1 MKKHYFFKVL
11 LLMIPISAISLM
23 SYSGGIAGAYSGSPG
38 DGNNCTACHGPS
50 AASESNI
57 MITTNIPSTG
67 YAFNTQYDVTIT
79 NSAGG
84 SRNGFQVTA
93 EKDSDNSNVGTFSI
107 INGSNDTKTVNGN
120 SHITHTSSGNGQS
133 SWSFKWTSPLSE
145 EGKITFYGASVS
157 GNGKE
162 GSSGDQVF
170 TGKSTSTSSLGI
182 SEAKRL
188 HFEMFPNPASENL
201 TIQLPSGSKNASVVF
216 YDYIGRMALT
226 QKVSQTNNQIN
237 VQKLSSG
244 VYIIKVLADG
254 KIGTQKFVKK

>member
-23 SYSGGIAGAYSGSPG
+23 SYSGGITGAYSGSPG
-38 DGNNCTACHGPS
+38 DGGSSCTACHSGS
-50 AASESNI
+50 ANLGASASI
-57 MITTNIPSTG
+57 STNIPSDG
-67 YAFNTQYDVTIT
+67 YELNTDYTIT
-79 NSAGG
+79 VNST
-84 SRNGFQVTA
+84 SSSSKLGFQLTA
-93 EKDSDNSNVGTFSI
+93 E
-107 INGSNDTKTVNGN
+107 NGSNTKVGSFIAGSGTRVSGQRITQSTPSTSGDWSFTWKSPATNEGNVTFYTAVNATNGN
-120 SHITHTSSGNGQS
+120 GGT
-133 SWSFKWTSPLSE
+133 
-145 EGKITFYGASVS
+145 
-157 GNGKE
+157 
-162 GSSGDQVF
+162 SGDQVVLANMSV
-170 TGKSTSTSSLGI
+170 GVLGI
-182 SEAKRL
+182 SEARRL

-216 YDYIGRMALT
+216 YDYIGRTALT

>member
-38 DGNNCTACHGPS
+38 DGGSSCTACHSGS
-50 AASESNI
+50 ANLGASAS
-57 MITTNIPSTG
+57 ITTNIPSDG
-67 YAFNTQYDVTIT
+67 YELNTDYTITVNSTSSSSKLGFQLTAENGFNTKVGSFIAGSGTRVSGQRITQSTPSTSGDWSFTWKSPATNEGNVT
-79 NSAGG
+79 
-84 SRNGFQVTA
+84 FYTA
-93 EKDSDNSNVGTFSI
+93 VNAT
-107 INGSNDTKTVNGN
+107 NGN
-120 SHITHTSSGNGQS
+120 GGT
-133 SWSFKWTSPLSE
+133 
-145 EGKITFYGASVS
+145 
-157 GNGKE
+157 
-162 GSSGDQVF
+162 SGDQVVLANMSV
-170 TGKSTSTSSLGI
+170 GVLGI
-182 SEAKRL
+182 SEARRL

>member
-23 SYSGGIAGAYSGSPG
+23 SYSGGITGAYSGSPG
-38 DGNNCTACHGPS
+38 DGGSSCTACHSGS
-50 AASESNI
+50 ANLGASAS
-57 MITTNIPSTG
+57 ITTNIPSDG
-67 YAFNTQYDVTIT
+67 YELNTDYTIT
-79 NSAGG
+79 VNST
-84 SRNGFQVTA
+84 SSSSKLGFQLTA
-93 EKDSDNSNVGTFSI
+93 E
-107 INGSNDTKTVNGN
+107 NGSNTKVGSFIAGSGTRVSGQRITQSTPSTSGDWSFTWKSPATNEGNVTFYTAVNATNGN
-120 SHITHTSSGNGQS
+120 GGT
-133 SWSFKWTSPLSE
+133 
-145 EGKITFYGASVS
+145 
-157 GNGKE
+157 
-162 GSSGDQVF
+162 SGDQVVLAN
-170 TGKSTSTSSLGI
+170 KSVGVLGI

-216 YDYIGRMALT
+216 YDYIGRTALT